1 MAIVTK
7 YILAEEILRILQGG
21 NMTTAAKVRKEE
33 IYRSI
38 NQVANTVLK
47 ASYVADGEAI
57 PNGAMVAS
65 YENIA
70 VASTGQVSTAQ
81 LPVKPIKLPRNM
93 GVYSVYDPGNPVNEF
108 IPIEMG
114 HANLLNSQPI
124 LNDIIYIGYENF
136 GMEVRFNTDLTLLG
150 ISLVSMRLVV
160 LDISLYSEWDPLPII
175 ADQEYAIKKEVLA
188 LHGMQ
193 MAPSD
198 KLVNFNKE
206 QHQPV
211 QTQQQTP

>member
-1 MAIVTK
+1 MAVVTK
-7 YILAEEILRILQGG
+7 YMLAEEILRILQGG
-21 NMTTAAKVRKEE
+21 NQAAGAKVTKFDL
-33 IYRSI
+33 YASI
-38 NQVANTVLK
+38 AQVANTVLK
-47 ASYVADGEAI
+47 ASYISDGEAI
-57 PNGAMVAS
+57 PNGAMIAS
-65 YENIA
+65 YDNIA
-70 VASTGQVSTAQ
+70 VASTGQTSTAQ

-93 GVYSVYDPGNPVNEF
+93 GVYSIYDPANPVNEF

-136 GMEVRFNTDLTLLG
+136 GMEIRFNTDLTLL
-150 ISLVSMRLVV
+150 SVPFVSMRLVV

-175 ADQEYAIKKEVLA
+175 ADQEYTIKKEVLA

-193 MAPSD
+193 MAPAD

-211 QTQQQTP
+211 QTQQQT